1 MVTPKISG
9 NKVSPESH
17 RSKPRGEEPNFE
29 LGTLPSRFS
38 FMENIN
44 MGAGKGDKYRN
55 VDSKKYR
62 ENYEKIFGSKKKK
75 KRTQKID
82 INNNRKKGDKHV

>member
-38 FMENIN
+38 FTENIN
-44 MGAGKGDKYRN
+44 MGERNSAGKGDKYRS
-55 VDSKKYR
+55 VDMNKYR
-62 ENYEKIFGSKKKK
+62 ENYDKIFAKKKK
-75 KRTQKID
+75 K
-82 INNNRKKGDKHV
+82 NSNSKKEKKNDG